1 MTFRVSFFQV
11 THSIPGSFG
20 LVVEVIKDNN
30 RIVITGD
37 FKFDWTEIGEK
48 ADLFKLAEYGKK
60 GVDLLLSDSTNAE
73 VEGNTPSEMK
83 VISRLRNIIIG
94 ASGRVIITSFAS
106 NVYRLKEIIKIAEE
120 NEKKIV
126 LLGSSLLKMIKVINK
141 ASLWKINSAVFLKAS
156 AISKTPNNKLIIF
169 LFV

>member
-1 MTFRVSFFQV
+1 
-11 THSIPGSFG
+11 
-20 LVVEVIKDNN
+20 
-30 RIVITGD
+30 
-37 FKFDWTEIGEK
+37 
-48 ADLFKLAEYGKK
+48 
-60 GVDLLLSDSTNAE
+60 LLLSDSTNAE
-73 VEGNTPSEMK
+73 VGGNTPSEMK
-83 VISRLRNIIIG
+83 VIKRLRNIIIE

-169 LFV
+169 CTGSQGEEKAVLSRLAHQNYPD